1 MMPNYLTETYGLT
14 PATTGKVLCNKL
26 AYSFVRLFGQQPP
39 QGWLESPWHWY
50 KSPFPL
56 RNQILRSRS
65 LGAWFYVEDESTIE
79 NMLHMPSYEPVSWVA
94 PMPGNVLIDVGAHIG
109 WYTIQ
114 ACRAVGRF
122 GKVIALEPDQSNRQ
136 QLERNLSLNHIGNY
150 TIVPLA
156 AWSKT
161 ESIRWSPSEVSVWN
175 KIDEV
180 KGSETIEAVSL
191 DDVVRRLS
199 VPQVD
204 WIKMDIEG
212 AEVAAL
218 EGARETLQRFHPVLF
233 IEVHE
238 TLEELKNLLFSIGY
252 SIQRAAFDRPPDH
265 HGWIVAQ
272 YR

>member
-1 MMPNYLTETYGLT
+1 MPNYLTETYGFT
-14 PATTGKVLCNKL
+14 PAATGRVLCNKL
-26 AYSFVRLFGQQPP
+26 TYGFVRLFGKQPP
-39 QGWLESPWHWY
+39 QGWLHSGWHWY

-94 PMPGNVLIDVGAHIG
+94 PMPGNILFDIGAHIG
-109 WYTIQ
+109 WYTIK
-114 ACRAVGRF
+114 AARAVGRT
-122 GKVIALEPDQSNRQ
+122 GRVIALEPDQSNRR
-136 QLERNLSLNHIGNY
+136 QLERNLSLNQITNC
-150 TIVPLA
+150 TIVPSA

-175 KIDEV
+175 KIDELQ
-180 KGSETIEAVSL
+180 GSQKIEAVAL
-191 DDVVRRLS
+191 DDLISSLS
-199 VPQVD
+199 VPRVD

-218 EGARETLQRFHPVLF
+218 KGAQETLQRFHPSLF

-238 TLEELKNLLFSIGY
+238 TLQELTHLLSSIGY
-252 SIQRAAFDRPPDH
+252 SIQRAAFDHLPDH